1 MAKPKSKEQP
11 YFSQLLVFI
20 LKELKNKKNLGLEWS
35 NQWNIV
41 NSVMNIL
48 IHDGVSDELKE
59 WWDERKASIAEHFPR
74 NKHCGYSN
82 PETTKLKQGGK
93 FLNYKITGYY
103 LNEFHKGNQRFLID
117 SVKLKIDQTPIGKS
131 DIARRISKR
140 LLRYFDAEPNQ
151 FEVMNNSQLLGT
163 YQNKDYSEFRAI
175 WFVYIAAEMPQKIQI
190 EKENKALGYSFLNTE
205 ECIDSG
211 DYFEKLSIKIHI
223 QPYESQKE
231 FLMVSRFS
239 YISPRLSAHHGS
251 SNSLNFKFIFENSQL
266 AKRHTID
273 SLYVNGIDCKHKMR
287 KPVYFHEATDSFFRK
302 QYIFDNIE
310 ESEFYKVERVCTSY
324 LRFPIDDLVYHLP
337 KYTRELSV
345 VIELVDSPTDLVN
358 LFRLSGAL
366 FLPAP
371 LDKLKSFF
379 RNRLLLEFEGEDGYP
394 QGSGY
399 RVSVRPIFNLLEYKP
414 DNLFQNKGLSEQEDT
429 EFEDWD

>member
-1 MAKPKSKEQP
+1 
-11 YFSQLLVFI
+11 
-20 LKELKNKKNLGLEWS
+20 
-35 NQWNIV
+35 
-41 NSVMNIL
+41 
-48 IHDGVSDELKE
+48 
-59 WWDERKASIAEHFPR
+59 
-74 NKHCGYSN
+74 
-82 PETTKLKQGGK
+82 
-93 FLNYKITGYY
+93 
-103 LNEFHKGNQRFLID
+103 
-117 SVKLKIDQTPIGKS
+117 
-131 DIARRISKR
+131 
-140 LLRYFDAEPNQ
+140 
-151 FEVMNNSQLLGT
+151 
-163 YQNKDYSEFRAI
+163 
-175 WFVYIAAEMPQKIQI
+175 MPQKIQI

-211 DYFEKLSIKIHI
+211 DYFEKLSFKIHI

-231 FLMVSRFS
+231 FLMVSRFT

-266 AKRHTID
+266 ARRHTID

-324 LRFPIDDLVYHLP
+324 LRFPNDDLVYHLP

-414 DNLFQNKGLSEQEDT
+414 DNLFHNKGLSEQEDT
-429 EFEDWD
+429 EFEEWD